1 MEGVHRRFASNT
13 RKEQTMLS
21 RKLFLT
27 SLAFFMVFSG
37 TRALAA
43 SSRPRVGQPTP
54 LEAPSAAMRL
64 GPEVQLSRQ
73 STPSGEN
80 WYRPAIAYNSQ
91 RHEYLVVT
99 HNDWS
104 TGRAIYG
111 SRVTDGGVWR
121 GWFWIFES
129 SGKDSFQPAVVY
141 NRTNKQYLVVWMY
154 NANGDGSTYE
164 IWGKILSGDFGTVVK
179 PPFQII
185 TWPNRSFWT
194 PRVAWN
200 SYLNQY
206 LVVWSAMDTSGGFPG
221 VPSDISSM
229 LLSSTGDI
237 ITGRNLATSNYPQQA
252 DVTYNVARNEYL
264 VVFVRAYDTTPPN
277 TSNDIYGQRVTA
289 ENALIGGAIPIRTEL
304 KHQNTP
310 QVTTN
315 EQDRYLVVW
324 DHEYSTTDHDI
335 HGQLLDVDGNQVGSN
350 IAISISTE
358 NDTHPAVAANG
369 ASGEWLVV
377 WQRASTEGARIRGAR
392 WGSGLASYIF
402 EVAAWTWW
410 DCMTPAVAADIPGYL
425 IAYEGDS
432 TSDPMVKQ
440 HIYGRM
446 WWPELVSLP
455 LVLRNY

>member
-1 MEGVHRRFASNT
+1 MRKKSYTVLFLVTGLILLAGVLAPMATAREGVW
-13 RKEQTMLS
+13 
-21 RKLFLT
+21 
-27 SLAFFMVFSG
+27 
-37 TRALAA
+37 RADRVSTAA
-43 SSRPRVGQPTP
+43 TP
-54 LEAPSAAMRL
+54 RL

-111 SRVTDGGVWR
+111 SIVTDGGVWQ
-121 GWFWIFES
+121 GWFWMFGS
-129 SGKDSFQPAVVY
+129 SGKDSVQPAVAY
-141 NRTNKQYLVVWMY
+141 NHTNNQYLVVWMY
-154 NANGDGSTYE
+154 NANGDGNTYE
-164 IWGKILSGDFGTVVK
+164 IWGEILSGDCGTVVK

-185 TWPNRSFWT
+185 TWSHRSFWT

-200 SYLNQY
+200 SYRNQY

-237 ITGRNLATSNYPQQA
+237 ITGRNLTTSNYPQQA
-252 DVTYNVARNEYL
+252 DVTYNLARDEYL
-264 VVFVRAYDTTPPN
+264 VVFVRAYNTTPPN
-277 TSNDIYGQRVTA
+277 TSNDIYGQRVSR
-289 ENALIGGAIPIRTEL
+289 ENAVIGVEFPICAEL
-304 KHQNTP
+304 KHQSTP
-310 QVTTN
+310 RVTTN

-324 DHEYSTTDHDI
+324 DHEYSATDHDI
-335 HGQLLDVDGNQVGSN
+335 HGQLLDVDGNKVGGYIN
-350 IAISISTE
+350 IAISIE
-358 NDTHPAVAANG
+358 NDTRPAVAANG
-369 ASGEWLVV
+369 ATGEWLVV
-377 WQRASTEGARIRGAR
+377 WQRASTEGAQIRGAR
-392 WGSGLASYIF
+392 WGSGLTSYIF

-410 DCMTPAVAADIPGYL
+410 DCMTPAVAAGAPGYL

-432 TSDPMVKQ
+432 TSDPTVKQ

-446 WWPELVSLP
+446 WRPEAIYLP
-455 LVLRNY
+455 LVLRNH